1 MIPAQDVSNRLRR
14 GIMRKVL
21 TVIVVLAGLML
32 MASACYPPAGL
43 PTGASASPAAAQ
55 PAAATA
61 TYTDPVAYCAAVGT
75 IDQPDAAYTGEKT
88 PDAIV
93 QGFIKA
99 AGLTGTTEPSDVFRQ
114 ATIWRCMGGKVY
126 ACNFGA
132 NLPCDSKA
140 DTNKTPTPEMADF
153 CKANPGADFIPMA
166 VTGHA
171 TIYAWKC
178 VKDVPEAGEQI
189 DQADAAGYLARIW
202 YPVEAK

>member
-1 MIPAQDVSNRLRR
+1 
-14 GIMRKVL
+14 MRKVL

-32 MASACYPPAGL
+32 MAAACYPPAGL
-43 PTGASASPAAAQ
+43 LSGASDRSPAAQ
-55 PAAATA
+55 PAAAA
-61 TYTDPVAYCAAVGT
+61 IYTDPFAYCAAMGT
-75 IDQPDAAYTGEKT
+75 VDQPDARYTGEKT

-99 AGLTGTTEPSDVFRQ
+99 AGLTGTTEPSDVFKQ

-132 NLPCDSKA
+132 NLPCGSKA
-140 DTNKTPTPEMADF
+140 DTDKTPTPEMADF

-178 VKDVPEAGEQI
+178 VKDVPEAGEPI

-202 YPVEAK
+202 YSLEAE